1 MGNRG
6 TLFDSTIGD
15 RPFNIALTNNYDAT
29 TNPTASNDF
38 SQGYRKGSDWLNVTT
53 GQIFQCIVD
62 TVGAAVWST
71 GATEPQATPIAHN
84 AAVTL
89 SVADMQNGLITSAP
103 VAAIAFTTPT
113 GAVMDAGVSDL
124 SVGANIQFTIVD
136 TATSADTVTLTAGAS
151 GITIVGNAVVTG
163 GTSAT
168 FRAVRTAAATWTFY
182 RIS

>member
-1 MGNRG
+1 
-6 TLFDSTIGD
+6 
-15 RPFNIALTNNYDAT
+15 
-29 TNPTASNDF
+29 
-38 SQGYRKGSDWLNVTT
+38 
-53 GQIFQCIVD
+53 
-62 TVGAAVWST
+62 
-71 GATEPQATPIAHN
+71 
-84 AAVTL
+84 
-89 SVADMQNGLITSAP
+89 
-103 VAAIAFTTPT
+103 
-113 GAVMDAGVSDL
+113 MDAGVSDL